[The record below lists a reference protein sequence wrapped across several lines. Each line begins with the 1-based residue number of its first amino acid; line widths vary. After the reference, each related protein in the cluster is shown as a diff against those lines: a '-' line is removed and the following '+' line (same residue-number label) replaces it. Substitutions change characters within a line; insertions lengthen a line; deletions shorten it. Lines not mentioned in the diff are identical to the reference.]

1 MGHQTRPAPRPP
13 RPNRTGQTDDTAS
26 AGESPAAKNTL
37 RARRAADL
45 ASCQPGLDADQISL
59 YRHHQCLRALQRG
72 TLRAR
77 QDFGGVPRTHQFL
90 ITLMVHT
97 TKLKPAGHA
106 TDHIG
111 KINDEWPPRDSHP
124 ERRSTRAISNASSTM
139 VVRMCDATR
148 QPTIIGSAAPIGDI

>member
-1 MGHQTRPAPRPP
+1 
-13 RPNRTGQTDDTAS
+13 
-26 AGESPAAKNTL
+26 
-37 RARRAADL
+37 
-45 ASCQPGLDADQISL
+45 
-59 YRHHQCLRALQRG
+59 
-72 TLRAR
+72 
-77 QDFGGVPRTHQFL
+77 VPRTHQFL

>member
-1 MGHQTRPAPRPP
+1 MIILGKVRPLSGHLLGPHPQVLIIAP
-13 RPNRTGQTDDTAS
+13 AS

-77 QDFGGVPRTHQFL
+77 QDFSGVPRDPSVPH
-90 ITLMVHT
+90 HT
-97 TKLKPAGHA
+97 DGAHDQDQPGDHA
-106 TDHIG
+106 NGHIG
-111 KINDEWPPRDSHP
+111 KIND
-124 ERRSTRAISNASSTM
+124 
-139 VVRMCDATR
+139 
-148 QPTIIGSAAPIGDI
+148 G